1 MIYNLTNLLKNQLVA
16 MMDRDE
22 EVLEIYQRNIS
33 KAEKIRLL
41 EEIALDLF
49 NEMEAQDQN
58 MHPELHNKLSEG
70 VRLAT
75 NFLRELKEKP

>member
-1 MIYNLTNLLKNQLVA
+1 
-16 MMDRDE
+16 MMNRDE
-22 EVLEIYQRNIS
+22 EVLEIYQRDIS

-70 VRLAT
+70 VRLAKD
-75 NFLRELKEKP
+75 FLRELKEND

>member
-1 MIYNLTNLLKNQLVA
+1 
-16 MMDRDE
+16 MDRDE